1 MSKVEKENQFE
12 VPESTNSES
21 ENTFT
26 IMNDEGVE
34 IECEVIFTY
43 EDEQSGKNYIA
54 YTDNTLDEDGNTK
67 VYASVFDPNEE
78 NPVLSQIETEEEWQ
92 LIEGILE
99 SLDED
104 DYDE

>member
-1 MSKVEKENQFE
+1 MEKENQFE

-21 ENTFT
+21 ENTFI